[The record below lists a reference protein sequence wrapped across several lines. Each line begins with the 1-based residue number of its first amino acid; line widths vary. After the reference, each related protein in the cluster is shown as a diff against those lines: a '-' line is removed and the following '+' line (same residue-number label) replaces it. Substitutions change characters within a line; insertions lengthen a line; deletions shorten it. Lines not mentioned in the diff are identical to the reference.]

1 LASRDL
7 RFCAANRLSAGK
19 LCRSAQPT
27 HPSPRDFVGPRCYN
41 LRMQTADT
49 TAGRW
54 NVGRPLMPAGYG
66 LGSGPGPMS
75 PATVVGQLTTA
86 RSYWV
91 CTTRA
96 DGRPHA
102 MPVWGLWLGSPA
114 DVLGGSL
121 AFSTDP
127 TSLKARNLLRDPR
140 IVIHLE
146 SGDDVVV
153 LEGRARTLEVDADA
167 DLVAEFITEYD
178 RKYSVKVEPGPG
190 FGLYALS
197 PEVVLAWQEV
207 DFPNTPTRWARSAGG

>member
-1 LASRDL
+1 
-7 RFCAANRLSAGK
+7 
-19 LCRSAQPT
+19 
-27 HPSPRDFVGPRCYN
+27 
-41 LRMQTADT
+41 
-49 TAGRW
+49 
-54 NVGRPLMPAGYG
+54 
-66 LGSGPGPMS
+66 MS
-75 PATVVGQLTTA
+75 PAAVVEQLAGA

-102 MPVWGLWLGSPA
+102 MPVWGLWLGSPM

-127 TSLKARNLLRDPR
+127 RSLKARNLLRDPR

-153 LEGRARTLEVDADA
+153 LEGRARTLDVTADA
-167 DLVAEFITEYD
+167 TLVAAFVTDYD
-178 RKYSVKVEPGPG
+178 RKYSVKVEPGPE

-197 PEVVLAWQEV
+197 PDVVLAWQEV
-207 DFPNTPTRWARSAGG
+207 DFPGTATRWVRSASV

>member
-1 LASRDL
+1 
-7 RFCAANRLSAGK
+7 
-19 LCRSAQPT
+19 
-27 HPSPRDFVGPRCYN
+27 
-41 LRMQTADT
+41 MQTST
-49 TAGRW
+49 SSTAGSW
-54 NVGRPLMPAGYG
+54 HVGRPLMPEGYG

-75 PATVVGQLTTA
+75 PAMVVEQLTA
-86 RSYWV
+86 AKSYWV

-102 MPVWGLWLGSPA
+102 MPVWGLWLGAPA

-153 LEGRARTLEVDADA
+153 LEGRARTLDVSADPE
-167 DLVAEFITEYD
+167 LVAAFVLEYD
-178 RKYSVKVEPGPG
+178 RKYSVQVEPGPE

-197 PEVVLAWQEV
+197 PDVVLSWQAA
-207 DFPNTPTRWARSAGG
+207 DFPNTP

>member
-1 LASRDL
+1 
-7 RFCAANRLSAGK
+7 
-19 LCRSAQPT
+19 
-27 HPSPRDFVGPRCYN
+27 
-41 LRMQTADT
+41 MQTSTST
-49 TAGRW
+49 TKGPWRT
-54 NVGRPLMPAGYG
+54 GRPLMPQGYG

-75 PATVVGQLTTA
+75 PAAVVEQLTAA

-102 MPVWGLWLGSPA
+102 MPVWGLWLGAPG

-146 SGDDVVV
+146 SGDDVVL
-153 LEGRARTLEVDADA
+153 LEGRARTLDVTADA
-167 DLVAEFITEYD
+167 ALVASFVTEYD
-178 RKYSVKVEPGPG
+178 KKYSVKVEPGPE
-190 FGLYALS
+190 FGLYALT
-197 PEVVLAWQEV
+197 PDVVLAWQEV
-207 DFPNTPTRWARSAGG
+207 DFPNTATRWVHTTGD

>member
-1 LASRDL
+1 
-7 RFCAANRLSAGK
+7 
-19 LCRSAQPT
+19 
-27 HPSPRDFVGPRCYN
+27 
-41 LRMQTADT
+41 
-49 TAGRW
+49 
-54 NVGRPLMPAGYG
+54 MPEGYG

-75 PATVVGQLTTA
+75 PAAVVQQLTTA

-146 SGDDVVV
+146 SGDDVVL
-153 LEGRARTLEVDADA
+153 LEGRARTLEVGAEA
-167 DLVAEFITEYD
+167 ELVASFVTEYD
-178 RKYSVKVEPGPG
+178 KKYSVKVEPGPQ
-190 FGLYALS
+190 FGLYALT
-197 PEVVLAWQEV
+197 PDVVLAWQEV
-207 DFPNTPTRWARSAGG
+207 DFPNTATRWAHRAAG